1 MHFSILKKKFYVNL
15 KNKKIKLCIAESITG
30 GYLTS
35 EIIKIPGASEIFLY
49 GIVSYS
55 NKSKKSIL
63 GIKNLISSHGVVSKE
78 VAEEMVKKISKF
90 SEEKKLLS
98 LSCTGYALSTNKNK
112 KNFKAYISAKF
123 KKTLVTKEI
132 NLEGFSRLS
141 AIKYTA
147 KEMTL
152 LGLKLI
158 I

>member
-1 MHFSILKKKFYVNL
+1 MHFSILKKKLFANL

-35 EIIKIPGASEIFLY
+35 EIIKIHGASEVLLY

-55 NKSKKSIL
+55 SKSKESIL

-78 VAEEMVKKISKF
+78 VAEEMVKKISIF
-90 SEEKKLLS
+90 SEEKKVLS
-98 LSCTGYALSTNKNK
+98 LSCTGYALSQTKK
-112 KNFKAYISAKF
+112 KNLKAYISAKF
-123 KKTLVTKEI
+123 NKTLVTKKI
-132 NLEGFSRLS
+132 NLGSFSRLS

-158 I
+158 V

>member
-1 MHFSILKKKFYVNL
+1 MHFSILKKKLYLNL
-15 KNKKIKLCIAESITG
+15 KTKNVKLCIVESITG

-55 NKSKKSIL
+55 SKSKESIL

-90 SEEKKLLS
+90 SDEKKLLS
-98 LSCTGYALSTNKNK
+98 LSCTGYALSEKTNK
-112 KNFKAYISAKF
+112 KNLKAYISAKF
-123 KKTLVTKEI
+123 KKTLVTKKI
-132 NLEGFSRLS
+132 SLKSLSRLS

-158 I
+158 V

>member
-1 MHFSILKKKFYVNL
+1 MRFSILKKKLYLNL
-15 KNKKIKLCIAESITG
+15 KNKNVKLCIVESITG

-55 NKSKKSIL
+55 SKSKESIL
-63 GIKNLISSHGVVSKE
+63 GINNLISSYGVVSKE

-98 LSCTGYALSTNKNK
+98 LSCTGYALSTK
-112 KNFKAYISAKF
+112 KNNNNLKAYISAKF
-123 KKTLVTKEI
+123 KKTLITKKI
-132 NLEGFSRLS
+132 SLKSLSRLS

-158 I
+158 V